1 MTVTRQ
7 PKQLVV
13 EHSDGTQRVITHD
26 GQGTWMKT
34 EHITPQQEQ
43 QTGKKK

>member
-13 EHSDGTQRVITHD
+13 EHSDGTQRTITHD
-26 GQGTWMKT
+26 GQGTWIKT
-34 EHITPQQEQ
+34 EHITPQE
-43 QTGKKK
+43 QTGKQR